1 MKKLT
6 LTAGLIASML
16 SANAQ
21 DTLCTYFKDK
31 NVFHFDYHQDTILYV
46 EIQKEKYYHINLK
59 YGDVLC
65 LDLSDDKLRV
75 RKVTSTFFD
84 GSTSTQI
91 LDSKD
96 HIYYSNFGVTKVLV
110 GKPKLA
116 IKL

>member
-16 SANAQ
+16 SASAQ

-31 NVFHFDYHQDTILYV
+31 HVFHFDYQTDTILRV

-75 RKVTSTFFD
+75 RKVISTFFD
-84 GSTSTQI
+84 GSMSTQV
-91 LDSKD
+91 LDSK
-96 HIYYSNFGVTKVLV
+96 HRVYYTQRGVVKVSV
-110 GKPKLA
+110 GKPKFA